1 MITMLGSNRMRGLMA
16 AVALVAV
23 SSLATVAPAQDVTE
37 GNVAERV
44 AAAKTA
50 PEHEAIAAF
59 FKAQATAAGD
69 KVKEHEAMLASWEK
83 GTSGRSL
90 SVMRQHCQD
99 AIASYKKLQKDYT
112 AMAAEQETLAKKAK

>member
-1 MITMLGSNRMRGLMA
+1 MNAYMNWKRGLLA
-16 AVALVAV
+16 ATAFVAL
-23 SSLATVAPAQDVTE
+23 SSLAVVATAEDVTE
-37 GNVAERV
+37 QNVAERV
-44 AAAKTA
+44 ATAKTA

-90 SVMRQHCQD
+90 NVMRQHCQD